1 MEKSFEV
8 ILIVSKIM
16 NEEIQ
21 NKNKLEI
28 IYDNIYNL
36 LFKNLSNELDEMK
49 YPFVAYTTQKLNK
62 IMQNFEIYNKFPFLL
77 EKNILR
83 VSSEN
88 NLLMSFL
95 FPFEKELDVIK
106 KNRNLPMFV
115 FKGNEKKFY
124 VINYINKII
133 EISEKEYQKIQFL
146 YQNDIEIRK
155 LIKSYIYETPN
166 YLYDNLVSVIVPK
179 YCRRE
184 SEEYIEKL
192 KKYTIDENNIMKYF
206 EQNKR
211 FQEIFEKLNKKTINF
226 NLSIKL
232 ENILLDIEYFY
243 LISVNKKKE
252 QLELLTKNLI
262 EMDQESKLQ
271 KEVKEYKK
279 EIVGKIE
286 KIESFYK
293 KFKEIEFEIL
303 DDSKKYE
310 KEVSDILLHQLE
322 NNTESNLY
330 IEDLLDNFFKLLE
343 MSKFLHLKDC
353 ILKLKMANYEYIS
366 ELEIIYKT
374 LQKKVVEP
382 NEIFKIKNIC
392 EKNYEFSKLKM
403 ILSKELGYSDKE
415 LVEIVSNIPLKWHKG
430 KENFYLGKKAYNEG
444 KYDEAEKKYRKSLEL
459 GYLEA
464 GIELIINLRR
474 DKNYDYNIEKLAN
487 YLIPE
492 ANYIV
497 GMKSLS
503 EKKYKKG
510 VVYLKMASSK
520 NHLKAIEKIADL
532 LFDKYK
538 KMSWREVIFTE
549 DENKKI
555 KENRKNINNVINL
568 YEYLSKHKSDAKY
581 FERMG
586 LLLCKIGAYREG
598 LGKLRDVDS
607 YEAIYQCGRIYL
619 HGENVAQDLEKA
631 KFYFEKIINREV
643 NTNDL
648 YLKRLKEKVQEDY
661 KKTCDWIKNKEKRP
675 KSYVTR
681 TSYRSTG
688 SSSCCYIITATC
700 MALGIKRDKKFL
712 DTLVEF
718 RNSYLKEKNGKKHI
732 LEYYRISPKIA
743 EIIDKEWNP
752 FITYKE
758 LWEDYINLSIEEM
771 KKNNWNKA
779 KQIYNL
785 MLKKLCKYYS
795 IRVRSSVAQEYGIK
809 I

>member
-366 ELEIIYKT
+366 ELEIIYKI

-700 MALGIKRDKKFL
+700 MALGIKRDEKFL

>member
-1 MEKSFEV
+1 
-8 ILIVSKIM
+8 
-16 NEEIQ
+16 
-21 NKNKLEI
+21 
-28 IYDNIYNL
+28 
-36 LFKNLSNELDEMK
+36 
-49 YPFVAYTTQKLNK
+49 
-62 IMQNFEIYNKFPFLL
+62 
-77 EKNILR
+77 
-83 VSSEN
+83 
-88 NLLMSFL
+88 
-95 FPFEKELDVIK
+95 
-106 KNRNLPMFV
+106 
-115 FKGNEKKFY
+115 
-124 VINYINKII
+124 
-133 EISEKEYQKIQFL
+133 
-146 YQNDIEIRK
+146 
-155 LIKSYIYETPN
+155 
-166 YLYDNLVSVIVPK
+166 
-179 YCRRE
+179 
-184 SEEYIEKL
+184 
-192 KKYTIDENNIMKYF
+192 
-206 EQNKR
+206 
-211 FQEIFEKLNKKTINF
+211 
-226 NLSIKL
+226 
-232 ENILLDIEYFY
+232 
-243 LISVNKKKE
+243 
-252 QLELLTKNLI
+252 
-262 EMDQESKLQ
+262 
-271 KEVKEYKK
+271 
-279 EIVGKIE
+279 
-286 KIESFYK
+286 
-293 KFKEIEFEIL
+293 
-303 DDSKKYE
+303 
-310 KEVSDILLHQLE
+310 
-322 NNTESNLY
+322 
-330 IEDLLDNFFKLLE
+330 
-343 MSKFLHLKDC
+343 
-353 ILKLKMANYEYIS
+353 
-366 ELEIIYKT
+366 
-374 LQKKVVEP
+374 
-382 NEIFKIKNIC
+382 
-392 EKNYEFSKLKM
+392 M

-718 RNSYLKEKNGKKHI
+718 RNSYLKEKKEKKHI